1 MKTFMYYLALILG
14 LPFAL
19 IFFKTKITYEGN
31 KKFSIP
37 KGSIIISNHK
47 SFLDSIVIAYV
58 FFFRRLYFLAADW
71 YHGAKKIFKPFMS
84 LLGCVLV
91 DPLGRDQSFLKQAQ
105 KVISKNK
112 SLLVFPEGD
121 YLNNKHL
128 FEFGE
133 FKPGYL
139 MIEKETNAPI
149 VMVISDFSYGL
160 FSRVRVKISKPIY
173 LSINNLFQE
182 GKKEIIA
189 LNEMILNKCKSLFY
203 ELKKEKSKK
212 IKMTYEYKEPLK
224 GDVIRIN
231 IGLYHH
237 YGLYFDDNNVLE
249 FGDPLNKNVEDN
261 DIHLISLKEFSRG
274 KNIEVR
280 KVLSFRK
287 IRKIQD
293 IEAYSKEVI
302 GLKNY
307 SFQDNNCLDLVNRL
321 TLKI

>member
-37 KGSIIISNHK
+37 RGAIIISNHK

-71 YHGAKKIFKPFMS
+71 YHGAMKIFKPFML
-84 LLGCVLV
+84 LLGSVLV
-91 DPLGRDQSFLKQAQ
+91 DPLGRDYSFLKQAK

-149 VMVISDFSYGL
+149 VIVINDFSYGL

-173 LSINNLFQE
+173 LSIDNLSQD
-182 GKKEIIA
+182 GKKKILA

-203 ELKKEKSKK
+203 DLKKEKAER
-212 IKMTYEYKEPLK
+212 IKMIYQYKEPLK
-224 GDVIRIN
+224 GNVIRIKM
-231 IGLYHH
+231 GLYHH
-237 YGLYFDDNNVLE
+237 YGLYFDDENVLE
-249 FGDPLNKNVEDN
+249 FGDPLNKKKEDN
-261 DIHLISLKEFSRG
+261 DIHLVSLQDFSRG

-280 KVLSFRK
+280 KVISLRK
-287 IRKIQD
+287 TRKIQD

-302 GLKNY
+302 GMKNY